1 MPTAA
6 ERAKAKYQAVIDNP
20 NRNDASNY
28 KNRMMTTS
36 HPSGGCDVTNSVTR
50 RPSQGSQNSDHGQI
64 RKMVKNWMSRPA
76 F

>member
-28 KNRMMTTS
+28 KHRMMTTR
-36 HPSGGCDVTNSVTR
+36 HPSGGSDMVNSVTR
-50 RPSQGSQNSDHGQI
+50 RPSQGSQNSDDGQI
-64 RKMVKNWMSRPA
+64 RKMIKNWMSRPA